1 MDNNRMNVVAA
12 GSGAGFASTAFFARL
27 FDEALTLVRDSR
39 DYIAQR
45 GRDDSRALPP
55 AGGLAYSVET
65 MRLTTRMT
73 HIMAWL
79 LMQRAYA
86 EGEYEDAPVE
96 AGAMRLGGA
105 DVCLGEP
112 VVEAELPSALA
123 ELMRRS
129 ERLFRRIQ
137 RLDDDLEGQAG
148 G

>member
-1 MDNNRMNVVAA
+1 MNVVAA

-27 FDEALTLVRDSR
+27 YEEALALVRESR

-79 LMQRAYA
+79 LMQRAMS
-86 EGEYEDAPVE
+86 EGEYEETPPEVD
-96 AGAMRLGGA
+96 AMRLGGA
-105 DVCLGEP
+105 DICLGEP
-112 VVEAELPSALA
+112 VVEAELPEPLA
-123 ELMRRS
+123 DLMRRS
-129 ERLFRRIQ
+129 ERMFRRIQ
-137 RLDDDLEGQAG
+137 RLDDDLVGQSG
-148 G
+148 D